1 MIAALNLDLT
11 ACSPKLSSIALTPN
25 PASVLIV
32 GSTQLF
38 TATGTHS
45 DGTTADITSQVIWT
59 SDNTGTATI
68 STTGLAAGVAPGI
81 AKITAVMGS
90 LSSLPVALTVISLS
104 SITITPAS
112 LTNFTVGS
120 TRQFKAIGTYTDNST
135 AEITSQVTWASS
147 DTTVATISSV
157 GLATSVA
164 EGSNNITADL
174 SGINSPTITLNTISL
189 DSSVQEYLDAGC
201 TILWSSTVIP
211 KPLLETYSTGGDEED
226 AITVYLKDVGT
237 SNVDVNV
244 ISGMPTEGSTVRVS
258 SGVVELNPGDCK
270 PITATMIFYST
281 LTTPPPSNIYFNIT
295 RTSVSQS
302 PSLSSIEVT
311 PPPDSLSVGS
321 MFFLTATGIYSD
333 GSTSDV
339 TLLAN
344 WSNSN
349 PTVAD
354 LYSDGLGMGESPGAD
369 NITASISGI
378 NSAPTT
384 LNIVSK

>member
-1 MIAALNLDLT
+1 
-11 ACSPKLSSIALTPN
+11 
-25 PASVLIV
+25 
-32 GSTQLF
+32 
-38 TATGTHS
+38 
-45 DGTTADITSQVIWT
+45 
-59 SDNTGTATI
+59 
-68 STTGLAAGVAPGI
+68 
-81 AKITAVMGS
+81 
-90 LSSLPVALTVISLS
+90 
-104 SITITPAS
+104 
-112 LTNFTVGS
+112 
-120 TRQFKAIGTYTDNST
+120 
-135 AEITSQVTWASS
+135 
-147 DTTVATISSV
+147 V